1 MPRGFG
7 EAEFARSLPEWVVAI
22 AGLVT
27 QLGDMWFVGLGIVVF
42 YVAAIRT
49 GRYSRN
55 PRRDALYLLA
65 LLMGSY
71 ALTYSLKHVFALP
84 RPPGAGTATAPA
96 WLPGLLGAL
105 YEGMVTGD
113 GFGFPSGH
121 ALKTTVVYGGAALT
135 LSVWERRDQL
145 YAAGA
150 IVALVAVSRVV
161 LGVHYVVDV
170 VIGVLV
176 GVGFLALVERATNR
190 NPQSALLVAG
200 GLGVLAAVL
209 TGSTRA
215 VLATAVAA
223 GGLVLWEYQ
232 WSGQARSAQKQTS

>member
-7 EAEFARSLPEWVVAI
+7 EAEFAQRLPEWVVAI

-42 YVAAIRT
+42 YVAATRS

-71 ALTYSLKHVFALP
+71 ALTYSLKYVFALP

-96 WLPGLLGAL
+96 WLPGLLGSL
-105 YEGMVTGD
+105 YEEMVTGD

-135 LSVWERRDQL
+135 LTAWERRDQL

-150 IVALVAVSRVV
+150 IAALVAASRVV

-170 VIGVLV
+170 VV
-176 GVGFLALVERATNR
+176 GVIVGIGFLVLVERATNR
-190 NPQSALLVAG
+190 DPHSALLVAVAF
-200 GLGVLAAVL
+200 GVLATVL
-209 TGSTRA
+209 TVSA
-215 VLATAVAA
+215 KAALATAIAT
-223 GGLVLWEYQ
+223 GGLVLWECQ
-232 WSGQARSAQKQTS
+232 WSRQSRSAQ